1 MPSPATVRPPART
14 LGRYELRQLL
24 GQGGQSAVWRAF
36 DPRLDRDVA
45 LKLHRAQA
53 SDGEALA
60 QWLHEAR
67 AVARLTH
74 PHIVPLFEADV
85 HDRHP
90 YLVFE
95 LVDGPTLS
103 QHLREHGAMPAAE
116 AVRLMLGVLD
126 GLEHAH
132 RAGVIHRDLK
142 PSNILLDRDG
152 RARVMDF
159 GIAVNQRHGAVQE
172 ALVGTPG
179 YMAPELAQ
187 GRPATAQA
195 DVFAAGL
202 VLYEMLAGCPA
213 VREPDPYR
221 ALHRLTHEDVALPAQ
236 LPHPV
241 DDTLRAIVHRATARD
256 TAVRFA
262 STGEMAEALQAWQSP
277 RNDGGEAA
285 GHATLEFLMRRMRHK
300 SDFPALTDA
309 VGRIQRI
316 TASEHESLNSLANE
330 ILKDVALTNKLLRI
344 VNSAHF
350 RTAGGGTISTVSRA
364 AALVGFAG
372 IRNLALSLVVLEH
385 MQDKAHAASLK
396 EEFLRSLMAGN
407 VARELAVNDREAEEA
422 FICALFQNLGRT
434 LAQFYFPEEA
444 EQVRRLVQV
453 DRGAGPGEAQAAVQ
467 VLGLSYEA
475 LGIGVARHWGLPE
488 TLQRSMRK
496 LAADAP
502 LKKPDSP
509 GERLRLLACA
519 GNDLAD
525 AVLHTERAHQD
536 DALRTVAVRYVSALG
551 LSDREVLGA
560 VQRSRERMAEMV
572 PAMDIQVPP
581 GSRSER
587 LLRTQAGTATAVGA
601 DVGLG
606 EHDLDTAVLT
616 HAGARDAAPDP
627 AADQAAQVLAAGI
640 QDVSNALVENFRLNE
655 VLRMILEVMYRSLA
669 FQRVLLCL
677 RDPRS
682 AVMSGRFGLGP
693 DAPQVAAQFRID
705 LAPSATDLFA
715 LVCKKGADT
724 LISDATAPSLSARLP
739 DWYRRQVHAP
749 TFLLLPLM
757 LRQGAL
763 GLIYADKAQAGAI
776 SIGERELSL
785 LRTLRNQAVM
795 AFKQSSS

>member
-172 ALVGTPG
+172 ALMGTPG

-202 VLYEMLAGCPA
+202 VLYEMLAGRPA
-213 VREPDPYR
+213 VQEPDPYR
-221 ALHRLTHEDVALPAQ
+221 ALHRLTHEDVALPTQ

-241 DDTLRAIVHRATARD
+241 DDALRAIVHRATARD

-385 MQDKAHAASLK
+385 MQDKA
-396 EEFLRSLMAGN
+396 LR
-407 VARELAVNDREAEEA
+407 
-422 FICALFQNLGRT
+422 
-434 LAQFYFPEEA
+434 
-444 EQVRRLVQV
+444 
-453 DRGAGPGEAQAAVQ
+453 
-467 VLGLSYEA
+467 
-475 LGIGVARHWGLPE
+475 
-488 TLQRSMRK
+488 
-496 LAADAP
+496 
-502 LKKPDSP
+502 
-509 GERLRLLACA
+509 
-519 GNDLAD
+519 
-525 AVLHTERAHQD
+525 
-536 DALRTVAVRYVSALG
+536 
-551 LSDREVLGA
+551 
-560 VQRSRERMAEMV
+560 
-572 PAMDIQVPP
+572 
-581 GSRSER
+581 
-587 LLRTQAGTATAVGA
+587 
-601 DVGLG
+601 
-606 EHDLDTAVLT
+606 
-616 HAGARDAAPDP
+616 
-627 AADQAAQVLAAGI
+627 
-640 QDVSNALVENFRLNE
+640 
-655 VLRMILEVMYRSLA
+655 
-669 FQRVLLCL
+669 
-677 RDPRS
+677 PR
-682 AVMSGRFGLGP
+682 
-693 DAPQVAAQFRID
+693 
-705 LAPSATDLFA
+705 
-715 LVCKKGADT
+715 
-724 LISDATAPSLSARLP
+724 
-739 DWYRRQVHAP
+739 
-749 TFLLLPLM
+749 
-757 LRQGAL
+757 
-763 GLIYADKAQAGAI
+763 
-776 SIGERELSL
+776 
-785 LRTLRNQAVM
+785 
-795 AFKQSSS
+795 

>member
-1 MPSPATVRPPART
+1 MPSPASVRPPART

-36 DPRLDRDVA
+36 DPRLDREVA

-53 SDGEALA
+53 SDGEALT

-103 QHLREHGAMPAAE
+103 QHLREHGAVPAAE

-172 ALVGTPG
+172 ALMGTPG

-202 VLYEMLAGCPA
+202 VLYEMLAGRPA
-213 VREPDPYR
+213 VQEPDPYR

-241 DDTLRAIVHRATARD
+241 DDTLRAIAHRATARD
-256 TAVRFA
+256 TAVRYA
-262 STGEMAEALQAWQSP
+262 GAGEMAAALQAWQAP
-277 RNDGGEAA
+277 RDDGGEAG

-316 TASEHESLNSLANE
+316 AASEHESLNSLANE

-407 VARELAVNDREAEEA
+407 VARELAVSGREAEEA
-422 FICALFQNLGRT
+422 FISALFQNLGRT

-444 EQVRRLVQV
+444 EQVRRLVQA

-467 VLGLSYEA
+467 VLGLSYEE

-519 GNDLAD
+519 ANDLAD
-525 AVLHTERAHQD
+525 AVLHTARADHD
-536 DALRTVAVRYVSALG
+536 DALKAVAARYVSVLG
-551 LSDREVLGA
+551 LSDREMLGA

-587 LLRTQAGTATAVGA
+587 LLRTQAGAAAPVGA
-601 DVGLG
+601 ADGLG
-606 EHDLDTAVLT
+606 AHDLDTVVLT
-616 HAGARDAAPDP
+616 RAGEPDAVPEP
-627 AADQAAQVLAAGI
+627 VPDQAAQVLAAGI
-640 QDVSNALVENFRLNE
+640 QDVSNALVENCRLNE
-655 VLRMILEVMYRSLA
+655 VLRMILEVMYRSLG

-677 RDPRS
+677 RDTRS
-682 AVMSGRFGLGP
+682 AMMSGRFGLGP

-705 LAPSATDLFA
+705 LAPSAADLFA

-724 LISDATAPSLSARLP
+724 LISDATAPSLAARLP
-739 DWYRRQVHAP
+739 DWYRRQIHAP

-757 LRQGAL
+757 LRHAPL

-795 AFKQSSS
+795 AFKQSSP

>member
-1 MPSPATVRPPART
+1 MLSPASVRPPART

-36 DPRLDRDVA
+36 DPRLDREVA

-53 SDGEALA
+53 SDGETLT

-95 LVDGPTLS
+95 LVEGPTLS
-103 QHLREHGAMPAAE
+103 QRLREHGAVPAAE
-116 AVRLMLGVLD
+116 AVRLLLGVLD

-202 VLYEMLAGCPA
+202 VLYEMLAGRPA
-213 VREPDPYR
+213 VQEPDPYR
-221 ALHRLTHEDVALPAQ
+221 ALHRLTHEDVALPPH

-256 TAVRFA
+256 TAVRYA
-262 STGEMAEALQAWQSP
+262 SAGEMAAALQAWQVP
-277 RNDGGEAA
+277 KNDGGEVG

-316 TASEHESLNSLANE
+316 AASEHESLHHLANE

-407 VARELAVNDREAEEA
+407 VARELAVSVREAEEA
-422 FICALFQNLGRT
+422 FIAALFQNLGRT

-444 EQVRRLVQV
+444 EQVRRLVQA
-453 DRGAGPGEAQAAVQ
+453 DHGAGRGEAQAAVQ
-467 VLGLSYEA
+467 VLGLSFEE

-502 LKKPDSP
+502 LKKPDTP

-519 GNDLAD
+519 ANDLAD
-525 AVLHTERAHQD
+525 AVLHTARADHV
-536 DALRTVAVRYVSALG
+536 DALKTVAARYVAALG

-572 PAMDIQVPP
+572 PAMDIQIAP

-587 LLRTQAGTATAVGA
+587 LLNTHAGAAAPGHA
-601 DVGLG
+601 DGLG
-606 EHDLDTAVLT
+606 AHDLDTVVLT
-616 HAGARDAAPDP
+616 HAGEPQAGPEPLPDR
-627 AADQAAQVLAAGI
+627 AAQVLAAGI
-640 QDVSNALVENFRLNE
+640 QDVSNALVENCRLNE
-655 VLRMILEVMYRSLA
+655 VLRMILEAMYRSLG

-677 RDPRS
+677 RDARS
-682 AVMSGRFGLGP
+682 GTMIGRFGLGG
-693 DAPQVAAQFRID
+693 DAAQVAAQFRID
-705 LAPSATDLFA
+705 LAPSSTDLFA

-724 LISDATAPSLSARLP
+724 LISDATAPSLAERLP
-739 DWYRRQVHAP
+739 EWYRRHIDAP

-757 LRQGAL
+757 LRQAPL
-763 GLIYADKAQAGAI
+763 GLIYADKAHSGAI
-776 SIGERELSL
+776 SVGERELSL

-795 AFKQSSS
+795 AFKQASP